1 MGTSLHRTNVH
12 KATVY
17 TRWMLCSMPWLLL
30 ASLLWPLL
38 AQLQRG
44 GAPTSAVGLAAA
56 LTTIQ
61 GIGATTAVAYGIG
74 RHVLPIPLLLGIAA
88 LTVVQL
94 ALMPY
99 LYDSEWL
106 TGTQSIAT
114 LSVVLAL
121 PLAFALS
128 PTADLRL
135 YAGAALAETAA
146 AAIVSLSL
154 DPRMALPVVT
164 VTATGWAV
172 IGLLMHSSVWFLA
185 VMWQLDAA
193 RESQARLVVAEERLR
208 FARDLH
214 DVIGRNLSV
223 IALKGEL
230 AARLTQ
236 HPKAQAEMVEVQ
248 RLARELHKE
257 IRDVVRNYRTTDLE
271 AELDGA
277 RAVLEA
283 AGTTCVI
290 QHAPPAGGFGEKT
303 QIALGWAVREA
314 VTNVLRHSHATH
326 CTITVD
332 RSDGAG
338 TQLQVT
344 NDGATPGSGSGQGT
358 GLDGLTQRLTPL
370 GGDLCHGFGPKNT
383 YRLTVHIPNGES

>member
-1 MGTSLHRTNVH
+1 MGTSLHQTNVH

-74 RHVLPIPLLLGIAA
+74 RHILPVPLLLGIGA
-88 LTVVQL
+88 LTVLQL

-99 LYDSEWL
+99 LYDAEWL

-135 YAGAALAETAA
+135 YAGAALAETAVA
-146 AAIVSLSL
+146 TTVSLAL
-154 DPRMALPVVT
+154 DPRMLLPVLAG
-164 VTATGWAV
+164 TATGWAV

-290 QHAPPAGGFGEKT
+290 HHAPPTGGFGEKT

-332 RSDGAG
+332 RRDGEG
-338 TQLQVT
+338 TQLQIT
-344 NDGATPGSGSGQGT
+344 NDGATPVGDPGQGT
-358 GLDGLTQRLTPL
+358 GLDGLTQRLSPL
-370 GGDLCHGFGPKNT
+370 GGDLCHGYGPKNT
-383 YRLTVHIPNGES
+383 YRLTVRIPNGES